1 MVFPPQ
7 FLSYYRDLLLF
18 SRLVVSDSFAIPWT
32 AAYQAPL
39 STEIPRQ
46 EYWSGLLFPCP
57 GDLPDSGIEPSSPA
71 LAGEFFTTETPGK
84 PYCTPEPS
92 IKKRV
97 K

>member
-1 MVFPPQ
+1 MEVIVK
-7 FLSYYRDLLLF
+7 LIVLLLLF

-46 EYWSGLLFPCP
+46 EYWSGFLFPCP
-57 GDLPDSGIEPSSPA
+57 GDLPDSGIEPASPA
-71 LAGEFFTTETPGK
+71 LAGEFFTTETRGK

-97 K
+97 T